1 MRGQPMISAWL
12 RRLLRRGL
20 DLVSEGRYSPLR
32 PPIASARFHLRLYRL
47 RRSLALLKDA
57 AAPEQ
62 VGLELMERIVLAWG
76 NPGWTADAG
85 YLLALARSVWSGKS
99 PVLDCGSG
107 LSTLVAA
114 VIAARE
120 GATVWS
126 LEQDEQWYHAMRRVL
141 ASLHVGNVILWYAPL
156 RSYGDYVWYDL
167 DGRNLP
173 SRLGTVACDGPSVRK
188 SVWAPPLFQ
197 GWRVGVVLV
206 LRDLGISFDRILL
219 DDASDPRA
227 PGLLARWEESGIMT
241 ETTDTPTG
249 RHIVGHPG
257 ARAS

>member
-1 MRGQPMISAWL
+1 MSPLPAWL
-12 RRLLRRGL
+12 RRPLRRGF

-32 PPIASARFHLRLYRL
+32 PAIAAARFHLRLSRL
-47 RRSLALLKDA
+47 RRTLARLEDA
-57 AAPEQ
+57 SAPEQ
-62 VGLELMERIVLAWG
+62 LDLELMERIVLAWG
-76 NPGWTADAG
+76 NPGWTGDAG
-85 YLLALARSVWSGKS
+85 FLLALARSVWSGKG

-114 VIAARE
+114 GIAARQ
-120 GATVWS
+120 GVTVWS
-126 LEQDEQWYHAMRRVL
+126 LEQDERWCHDMRRVL
-141 ASLHVGNVILWYAPL
+141 TSLHVGNVILWYAPL

-173 SRLGTVACDGPSVRK
+173 SRFATVSCDGPSVRK

-227 PGLLARWEESGIMT
+227 PGLLARWEDSGIMT
-241 ETTDTPTG
+241 ETADTPTG
-249 RHIVGHPG
+249 QYIVGHPG
-257 ARAS
+257 TRAS